1 MRCLHTLSK
10 VMEQVFGGFAVAK
23 KAAEVTL
30 IPASDVVLALDWGGG
45 EGRGVGPLVVEKR
58 IRK

>member
-1 MRCLHTLSK
+1 
-10 VMEQVFGGFAVAK
+10 MEQVFGGFAVAK